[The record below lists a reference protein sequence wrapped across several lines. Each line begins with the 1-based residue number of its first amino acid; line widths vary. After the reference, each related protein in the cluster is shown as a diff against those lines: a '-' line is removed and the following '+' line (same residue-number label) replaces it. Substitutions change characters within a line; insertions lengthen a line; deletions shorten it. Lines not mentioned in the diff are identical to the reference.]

1 MRAITKHSPAAT
13 AAAPRR
19 WFHTVQWVRNDVHRA
34 PAPSASGFRP
44 ASWLLRGTLA
54 AMVITIAAR

>member
-19 WFHTVQWVRNDVHRA
+19 WFHTVQWVRKLETVWPTR
-34 PAPSASGFRP
+34 
-44 ASWLLRGTLA
+44 LA
-54 AMVITIAAR
+54 ALARRR